1 MKFVQLSLLAAAV
14 ALAGCSSPSP
24 VLGGKNISYG
34 DSKAVELVTNEF
46 GSTDLQMI
54 AESMTRSLAQ
64 SLSLIH
70 I

>member
-46 GSTDLQMI
+46 G
-54 AESMTRSLAQ
+54 
-64 SLSLIH
+64 LSLIH

>member
-46 GSTDLQMI
+46 GSCLLYTSPSPRD
-54 AESMTRSLAQ
+54 RG
-64 SLSLIH
+64 
-70 I
+70 